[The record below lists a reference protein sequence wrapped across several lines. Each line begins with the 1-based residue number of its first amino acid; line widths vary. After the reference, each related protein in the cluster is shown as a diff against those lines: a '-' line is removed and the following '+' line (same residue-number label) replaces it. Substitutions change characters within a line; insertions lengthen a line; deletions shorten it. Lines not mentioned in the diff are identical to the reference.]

1 MYGGIVPSFLFLI
14 LARPTGTNKATS
26 QPRDCT
32 DHSRPGSNDQL
43 LHSCWSLQI
52 HQNLNCPALS
62 HSFPE
67 PVAVFCCSWCVFLSS
82 LITITTLRQ
91 GAVHSSKASGARR
104 NSGCRLHPAASPEPL
119 SSVPSSVTSLRRIH
133 FQVPHPAG
141 PPTARESLPL
151 TIPTVHCPS
160 AVNRPLALTPALH
173 CTRTLHSHQPTLLP
187 LPPPPLPLPLPHF
200 SQLRPLLS
208 SKHSLPH
215 SSLSGSSVSLASHRT
230 HLVRP
235 SPAHEPS
242 SAPS

>member
-1 MYGGIVPSFLFLI
+1 MCVCAYLCAYVGGIVPSFLFLI

-32 DHSRPGSNDQL
+32 RSRSPSLSSAAPG
-43 LHSCWSLQI
+43 
-52 HQNLNCPALS
+52 
-62 HSFPE
+62 
-67 PVAVFCCSWCVFLSS
+67 VFLSS
-82 LITITTLRQ
+82 LITITKLRQ
-91 GAVHSSKASGARR
+91 GAVHSSKVSGARR

-133 FQVPHPAG
+133 FQVPHPAE
-141 PPTARESLPL
+141 PPTAREYLPL

-173 CTRTLHSHQPTLLP
+173 CTRTLHSHQPSLLP
-187 LPPPPLPLPLPHF
+187 LPPPLPLPLPHF

-208 SKHSLPH
+208 SKPSLPH
-215 SSLSGSSVSLASHRT
+215 SSLSGSSVSLASHRM